1 MKKPELLCPSGDM
14 ESLTAA
20 LRFGADAVYIGG
32 PMMQLRADKA
42 AFTLDD
48 IKLAADTMHRAGKKL
63 YVTVNCFAT
72 NEEIDQIGQYANDL
86 KNAGVDAII
95 VSDIGAIKEIRNKSD
110 IEIHVSTQANC
121 QNYMAATH
129 YYEMG
134 ASRVVLARELS
145 IEDIAKLRD
154 KAPPKLELEA
164 FVHGAMC
171 MSYSGRCLLSS
182 YLTGRSGNRGE
193 CAQSCRWSYYIM
205 EEKRQNEYI
214 PVYEDERGTQIL
226 SSRDLCSIEFLD
238 KLAEIG
244 IDSFK
249 IEGRM
254 KTAFY
259 TATVTNAYRRGIDHT
274 ADIETL
280 KKELGS
286 ISHRPYTTGFYYGEA
301 KDIYTEN
308 GDYITDCAFIGSVI
322 SQDENNMTKILV
334 RNKFAKGET
343 LEILSPLSIGK
354 EFIVGDIIEAKG
366 NVTDLANKPMT
377 EVTFY
382 CPIKLETGDMLR
394 RRK

>member
-1 MKKPELLCPSGDM
+1 
-14 ESLTAA
+14 
-20 LRFGADAVYIGG
+20 
-32 PMMQLRADKA
+32 
-42 AFTLDD
+42 
-48 IKLAADTMHRAGKKL
+48 
-63 YVTVNCFAT
+63 
-72 NEEIDQIGQYANDL
+72 
-86 KNAGVDAII
+86 
-95 VSDIGAIKEIRNKSD
+95 
-110 IEIHVSTQANC
+110 
-121 QNYMAATH
+121 
-129 YYEMG
+129 
-134 ASRVVLARELS
+134 
-145 IEDIAKLRD
+145 
-154 KAPPKLELEA
+154 
-164 FVHGAMC
+164 
-171 MSYSGRCLLSS
+171 
-182 YLTGRSGNRGE
+182 
-193 CAQSCRWSYYIM
+193 M

-238 KLAEIG
+238 TLAEIG

-274 ADIETL
+274 ADMKIL

-301 KDIYTEN
+301 KNIYTEN
-308 GDYITDCAFIGSVI
+308 GDYITDCSFVGSVI

-343 LEILSPLSIGK
+343 LEILSPLSIGE

-366 NVTDLANKPMT
+366 NITDLANRPMT
-377 EVTFY
+377 EVTIH
-382 CPIKLETGDMLR
+382 CPVKLETGDMLR

>member
-1 MKKPELLCPSGDM
+1 MKKPELLSPAGDM
-14 ESLTAA
+14 ESLNTA

-42 AFTLDD
+42 AFSLDD
-48 IKLAADTMHRAGKKL
+48 IKNAADIVHLKNKKL

-72 NEEIDQIGQYANDL
+72 NDEIDQLGQYANDL

-145 IEDIAKLRD
+145 IEDIARLRD
-154 KAPPKLELEA
+154 KAPKELELEA

-205 EEKRQNEYI
+205 EEKRKNEYI

-259 TATVTNAYRRGIDHT
+259 TATVTNAYRRGIDHS
-274 ADIETL
+274 ADIDL
-280 KKELGS
+280 LVKELGS
-286 ISHRPYTTGFYYGEA
+286 ISHRPYTSGFYFGEA
-301 KDIYTEN
+301 KNIYTEN
-308 GDYITDCAFIGSVI
+308 GDYITDCSFVGSVI

-334 RNKFAKGET
+334 RNRFATGEK
-343 LEILSPLSIGK
+343 LEILSPNSIGD
-354 EFIVGDIIEAKG
+354 EFTVGEIFDDKG
-366 NVTDLANKPMT
+366 ISSEVANRPMT
-377 EVTFY
+377 EISTY
-382 CPIKLETGDMLR
+382 CPYKLCSGDMLR